1 MVVPVRTSD
10 SIVLGVL
17 HHDLDGPVPEHINLP
32 TLVMFCP
39 CFNNFSIKWLFCIFS
54 ISAQDSFF

>member
-1 MVVPVRTSD
+1 MFVPVRTSD

-39 CFNNFSIKWLFCIFS
+39 CFNNISIK
-54 ISAQDSFF
+54 